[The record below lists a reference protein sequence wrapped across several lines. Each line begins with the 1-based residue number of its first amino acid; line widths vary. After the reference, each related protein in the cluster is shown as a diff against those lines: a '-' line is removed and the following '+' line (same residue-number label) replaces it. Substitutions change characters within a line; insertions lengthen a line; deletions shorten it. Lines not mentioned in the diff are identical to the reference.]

1 MKKNDEFELV
11 EVDSDNPLFKC
22 TTIQQ
27 RFVHLYTTGHYT
39 KAKLAQLLEV
49 KPTTI
54 NSWLKNPNVRAA
66 IEDIQMGVHEQV
78 QVELKMLT
86 QKATQKL
93 SQLMDSPIDGVAYQ
107 AVKDVLDRT
116 GHKQKT
122 EIKVEKTI
130 RTIEQQMK
138 ELIDMTIPD
147 GEFTEVLSD
156 AEAIGDSS
164 NHSTTERE

>member
-1 MKKNDEFELV
+1 MKKDEEFEVL
-11 EVDSDNPLFKC
+11 ESDRDNPLFKC
-22 TTIQQ
+22 TNLQQ

-49 KPTTI
+49 KPSTI
-54 NSWLKNPNVRAA
+54 TNWLKNPNVRAA
-66 IEDIQMGVHEQV
+66 IEDIQLSVHDQV
-78 QVELKMLT
+78 QMELKMLT

-107 AVKDVLDRT
+107 AVKDVLDRS

-138 ELIDMTIPD
+138 DLIDMTIPD
-147 GEFTEVLSD
+147 GEFEEVLTD
-156 AEAIGDSS
+156 AE
-164 NHSTTERE
+164 STRNALDNSTSERE